1 MSTNKQALKP
11 GTYAI
16 LFRDNWDGERDVY
29 ETLAT
34 LGDDLIWYHH
44 ENGKALIEYEG
55 DEVLKAWPLDDGGNL
70 LALLDE
76 LEAAEKRNAEL
87 EDLLASEIK
96 SWMQRYDSANNRRE
110 AAEKRIAELSASH
123 SKLHEGMAAIY
134 NAIRADGASTSL
146 SAILTFVKRAFE
158 ESKASAGITVKGE

>member
-44 ENGKALIEYEG
+44 ENGKALIECEG
-55 DEVLKAWPLDDGGNL
+55 DEVLKAWPLDDGGNV

-76 LEAAEKRNAEL
+76 LEAAENLAKQQGNIAVALLDEVTTLRRNADDKAPEL
-87 EDLLASEIK
+87 RSQLEE
-96 SWMQRYDSANNRRE
+96 
-110 AAEKRIAELSASH
+110 AEKRIAELNEFVQHVKKCLVKNDEYAPLSH
-123 SKLHEGMAAIY
+123 EVIDTILGI
-134 NAIRADGASTSL
+134 NA
-146 SAILTFVKRAFE
+146 
-158 ESKASAGITVKGE
+158 AGITVKGE